1 MFTPVTVQF
10 THAVAE
16 HACIDSPLVSDLCA
30 DDVKQRIMRAY
41 VHLVF
46 RAEDTATARSFV
58 MMRIGRLEVHL
69 IELRRADITP
79 DVPPFWIEVVDW
91 LHQTSIDSIGSY
103 EFSQSELAAAV
114 EMIVGA
120 AQETK
125 TRNISSQNGQA
136 T

>member
-1 MFTPVTVQF
+1 MFTPAVVQF

-30 DDVKQRIMRAY
+30 DEVKQRIMRAY

-69 IELRRADITP
+69 SDLRRADITAG
-79 DVPPFWIEVVDW
+79 VPPFLIEVVDW
-91 LHQTSIDSIGSY
+91 LHQASIDSIGSY
-103 EFSQSELAAAV
+103 EFSQGELAAAV
-114 EMIVGA
+114 EMIVSA
-120 AQETK
+120 AREAD
-125 TRNISSQNGQA
+125 TRIGSAQLGP
-136 T
+136 TI